1 VIKLT
6 LRQANHP
13 DTQVQV
19 EGDAATI
26 GRAAGSE
33 VLIQQPYVSKR
44 HVKLLKGWVVVDLG
58 SSNGTFVDG
67 KRIVEPTL
75 LSGDEFQL
83 GEGDVTVRVWRD
95 EAGASARAGGG
106 ASGGSAVGAP
116 VTSEELE
123 KLRTELAER
132 GEELAAAHAI
142 VDRLHAKTEQ
152 LRAENQRLK
161 GVPPPGPSDSTPAP
175 SLATAP
181 APSEESVALGH
192 ARAQVGELTAE
203 RNQLLRDMEQERSD
217 VERLTAA
224 VARLEATRAEQRGEI
239 ARLEASVTASL
250 TASATSL
257 DELDRLRAENAR
269 LASEVEAL
277 NQRLA
282 SAPAASVPAG
292 PMGELLIRLQAENS
306 ALKRQMSE
314 SGSSPAAANVASGAR
329 TQESPAKLLAE
340 LLELRAQNQA
350 LRAQSGQRAAPV
362 PAQHIA
368 PASGVAAVLQKLA
381 DDDIEK
387 CAADYDAAPEEFVA
401 EELFRVVRQVER
413 VVTRVAGDH
422 IQLYQ
427 SNTMLPNVE
436 GNLRGLVATI
446 LGDAT
451 EQDARAELARYF
463 EQLAKWL
470 VAAMAANRKAAQL
483 FAEKLKHDLSE
494 PGLLAQAPIPAFR
507 KLSGGTEA
515 ELWRR
520 ACAYLRELTPDM
532 LDDALEKLSRD
543 TVKELLGTSA
553 P

>member
-6 LRQANHP
+6 LRQANQP

-67 KRIVEPTL
+67 KRIAEPTL

-95 EAGASARAGGG
+95 EGGSSARAGSSASGSGVG
-106 ASGGSAVGAP
+106 ASPA
-116 VTSEELE
+116 ELE
-123 KLRTELAER
+123 RLRNELAER
-132 GEELAAAHAI
+132 SEELAAAHAI
-142 VDRLHAKTEQ
+142 VDRLHSKSEQ

-161 GVPPPGPSDSTPAP
+161 GAPPPGPTDSTPAP

-181 APSEESVALGH
+181 APSEDSVALGH
-192 ARAQVGELTAE
+192 ARRQFEELTAE

-224 VARLEATRAEQRGEI
+224 VARLETSRSEQRAEI
-239 ARLEASVTASL
+239 ARLEASLA
-250 TASATSL
+250 AAASL
-257 DELDRLRAENAR
+257 DELERVRGDNAR
-269 LASEVEAL
+269 LAAEVEAL
-277 NQRLA
+277 QRRLA
-282 SAPAASVPAG
+282 SAPAATPVPAG
-292 PMGELLIRLQAENS
+292 PMGDLLVRLQAENS

-314 SGSSPAAANVASGAR
+314 SGSSPAAANLSSGTRA
-329 TQESPAKLLAE
+329 QESPSKLLAE

-368 PASGVAAVLQKLA
+368 PASGVAAALQKLA

-387 CAADYDAAPEEFVA
+387 SAANYDAAPEEFVCG
-401 EELFRVVRQVER
+401 ELFRVVRQIER
-413 VVTRVAGDH
+413 VVTRIAGDH

-446 LGDAT
+446 LGDAS

-520 ACAYLRELTPDM
+520 ACSYLRELTPDM

-543 TVKELLGTSA
+543 AVKELLGTSA

>member
-1 VIKLT
+1 MIKLT

-67 KRIVEPTL
+67 KRIAEPTL

-95 EAGASARAGGG
+95 EAGGVARAGSGAGGG
-106 ASGGSAVGAP
+106 AGA
-116 VTSEELE
+116 EELE

-181 APSEESVALGH
+181 APSEEGVALGH
-192 ARAQVGELTAE
+192 ARAQVAELTAE

-239 ARLEASVTASL
+239 ARLEASL
-250 TASATSL
+250 TAAASL
-257 DELDRLRAENAR
+257 DELERVRAENAR
-269 LASEVEAL
+269 LAQEVEAL

-282 SAPAASVPAG
+282 SAPAAAAPAG

-314 SGSSPAAANVASGAR
+314 SGSSPAAANVASGTRA
-329 TQESPAKLLAE
+329 QESPAKLLAE

-350 LRAQSGQRAAPV
+350 LRTQSGQRAAPV

-368 PASGVAAVLQKLA
+368 PASGVASVLQKLA

-387 CAADYDAAPEEFVA
+387 SAANYDSAPEEFVA
-401 EELFRVVRQVER
+401 GELFRVVRQIER

-520 ACAYLRELTPDM
+520 ACTYLRELTPDM
-532 LDDALEKLSRD
+532 LDDALEKMSRD
-543 TVKELLGTSA
+543 AVKDLLGTSA